1 MFTRTNIVVAT
12 VLFLLFFVVFL
23 VFFSELGVFDSK
35 DTQNEMAQL
44 SSLVERKSAEVEL
57 LRHSKVKN
65 KSNSDEELLISYQTD
80 PVIPEVNDETVS
92 ADNFKPL
99 SYGEI
104 IGFSI
109 IPSLI
114 YMFIVFL
121 LSLGKRRKKD
131 ECVN

>member
-57 LRHSKVKN
+57 LRHSKEEKM
-65 KSNSDEELLISYQTD
+65 SNSDEELLISYQTD
-80 PVIPEVNDETVS
+80 PVIPEVNDERVS

-109 IPSLI
+109 IPSVI
-114 YMFIVFL
+114 YLFIVFL
-121 LSLGKRRKKD
+121 LSPRKRRKKD

>member
-57 LRHSKVKN
+57 LRHSKDEKM
-65 KSNSDEELLISYQTD
+65 SNSDEELLISYQTD
-80 PVIPEVNDETVS
+80 PVTPEVNDEAVS

-109 IPSLI
+109 IPSVI
-114 YMFIVFL
+114 YLFIVFL
-121 LSLGKRRKKD
+121 LSLRKRRKKD

>member
-23 VFFSELGVFDSK
+23 VFFSEQGVFDSK

-57 LRHSKVKN
+57 LRHSKEEKM
-65 KSNSDEELLISYQTD
+65 SNSNEELLISYQTD
-80 PVIPEVNDETVS
+80 PVIPEVNDESVS

-114 YMFIVFL
+114 YVFIVFL
-121 LSLGKRRKKD
+121 LSLRKRRKKD